1 MILLITD
8 PTSLALSDML
18 SLAVINAGFKDG
30 DVEVIDVQTDP
41 EVVYRYTVPR
51 YPALVKVY
59 DGRVIDTIDT
69 DWIIGKSAATI
80 KGRFTNAVNA
90 YEAAKADA
98 SV

>member
-8 PTSLALSDML
+8 PTSIVLSDML

-30 DVEVIDVQTDP
+30 DVDVIDVSQDP
-41 EVVYRYTVPR
+41 EVVYRYTVSR
-51 YPALVKVY
+51 YPALVKIH
-59 DGRVIDTIDT
+59 DGKVIDTIDT
-69 DWIIGKSAATI
+69 DWIIGKGASTI

-90 YEAAKADA
+90 YEAERA